1 MKIRAQL
8 AVVFFL
14 LAVVP
19 LSGLVLY
26 SYLGSRRVVRE
37 AVAAEANETTRDMNR
52 RMVEIESDLQ
62 RRVTRLGR
70 LPLASLF
77 QKPES
82 EEGSEELLGW
92 LLAEM
97 GDAAPL
103 VESFELVP
111 EAPPPPPA
119 AEPGQPPVPP
129 PAPAAPGTPEAADEA
144 TAEATAEAAQEI
156 GKVVLRVT
164 DEVAR
169 EIERRYGDPDNL
181 PEGSEMGAGEGIR
194 FGLGLA
200 RAMAEAFGNPDPGNP
215 GEEEPTAPHLT
226 FGHELDAPIRQ
237 EGRVV
242 GELRTRI
249 SAQELLRQV
258 LARTRRDQGEI
269 PFAVDGE
276 GQLHVAEEADREAL
290 EKLLPETRDDD
301 TPVVEAAGEQWLV
314 ARSRD
319 AETGLE
325 FGIARPLGEPLAAV
339 RRSAARNLAYGLG
352 LIVVAL
358 LGILPLSG
366 RITRKLRLVTEG
378 AERIAAGDLETRVP
392 VGADDEVGQLARTF
406 NQMARELREQ
416 KDRLISEE
424 RRRREEEVERQ
435 LLEAEYRRKSHELE
449 EARQFQLS
457 LLPQELPSH
466 PTFDLA
472 VHMRTATEVG
482 GDYYDFHLDD
492 DGTLLAVIGDATGHG
507 ARAGTMVT
515 VVKSLFSSFPAVGGG
530 DGGGGDGGEDDGDDL
545 ARFLAEANRTVRRMR
560 LERMAMALT
569 VLRLRHRRLTLATA
583 GTPPALVYR
592 RGRGA
597 VEELEATGMP
607 LGGLDFPYRQQHL
620 DLAAGDRVLLTTDG
634 FPELLD
640 ADGEPLGYRRA
651 RELFAAAAPR
661 ESAGE
666 VLAEL
671 AAAVVE
677 RTGGQP
683 PDDDVTFVLIEVR

>member
-26 SYLGSRRVVRE
+26 SYLGSRQAVRE

-62 RRVTRLGR
+62 RRVARLGR

-77 QKPES
+77 EKPES
-82 EEGSEELLGW
+82 EEGSEELLGR

-103 VESFELVP
+103 VEAFEL
-111 EAPPPPPA
+111 
-119 AEPGQPPVPP
+119 
-129 PAPAAPGTPEAADEA
+129 
-144 TAEATAEAAQEI
+144 
-156 GKVVLRVT
+156 
-164 DEVAR
+164 
-169 EIERRYGDPDNL
+169 
-181 PEGSEMGAGEGIR
+181 
-194 FGLGLA
+194 
-200 RAMAEAFGNPDPGNP
+200 
-215 GEEEPTAPHLT
+215 
-226 FGHELDAPIRQ
+226 
-237 EGRVV
+237 
-242 GELRTRI
+242 
-249 SAQELLRQV
+249 
-258 LARTRRDQGEI
+258 
-269 PFAVDGE
+269 
-276 GQLHVAEEADREAL
+276 VAEEADRETL
-290 EKLLPETRDDD
+290 GELLPAARDGD
-301 TPVVEAAGEQWLV
+301 TPVVEVAGEQWLV
-314 ARSRD
+314 ARSRHP
-319 AETGLE
+319 ETGLE

-339 RRSAARNLAYGLG
+339 RHAAAKNLAYGLG
-352 LIVVAL
+352 LIALAL

-392 VGADDEVGQLARTF
+392 VGSDDEVGQLARTF
-406 NQMARELREQ
+406 NQMARELRDQ
-416 KDRLISEE
+416 KERLISEE

-457 LLPQELPSH
+457 LLPQELPTH
-466 PTFDLA
+466 PAFDLA

-482 GDYYDFHLDD
+482 GDYYDFHLDE

-515 VVKSLFSSFPAVGGG
+515 VVKSLFSSLPAAGAVDAG
-530 DGGGGDGGEDDGDDL
+530 DGDGDGDDL

-569 VLRLRHRRLTLATA
+569 VVRLHHRRLTVATA

-592 RGRGA
+592 RGRGE
-597 VEELEATGMP
+597 VEELDATGMP

-620 DLAAGDRVLLTTDG
+620 DLEAGDRVLLTTDG

-640 ADGEPLGYRRA
+640 AGGEPLGYRRA
-651 RELFAAAAPR
+651 RELFAGAAPR
-661 ESAGE
+661 ESAE
-666 VLAEL
+666 EILAEL
-671 AAAVVE
+671 AGAVVE